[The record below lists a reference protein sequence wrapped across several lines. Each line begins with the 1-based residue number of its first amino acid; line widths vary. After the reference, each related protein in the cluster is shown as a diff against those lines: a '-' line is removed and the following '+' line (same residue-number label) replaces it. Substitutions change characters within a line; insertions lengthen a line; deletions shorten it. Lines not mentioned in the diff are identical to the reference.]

1 MDTVFGLNN
10 EGVISFSP
18 FVEMHDKVGGSFVYN
33 GERSRFWNNIEI
45 AYRSEIKKLY
55 QSWRSRSVN
64 KLSYDWLINS
74 FYNNTISKLSAAL
87 YNLDGNYKYLSPL
100 VEDNDASHL
109 FCWQGDRFEY
119 LKWWWSNR
127 VKYKDGQYEAG
138 DYMANYIQMR
148 LYTPASD
155 ELAVEADFD
164 FDLKSYLPGYLRV
177 KFGSKL
183 RGGRQPNPNV
193 LTHIEAPND
202 VFNDTECIIY
212 GYGITDIGDLAP
224 KYVGTVDI
232 SMGTSLTSLKIG
244 DTTEGYVNENL
255 KVLSLGNNALL
266 KTLNIANCP
275 NLTDSIDA
283 SGCTDIESIEARGSS
298 ITGVTLPIGG
308 NLKRLNL
315 PATVSNLTV
324 INHSGITEMILEGC
338 ENITT
343 LRLENFPLD
352 IKNILY
358 RCTSLY
364 RVRLLNVYITDSSFG
379 LLNTVSTNCIGLD
392 ENNNNLPN
400 PIITGEYHIT
410 GTIRM
415 SDKIKYED
423 EFLNLSITADTI
435 IDDVYYDKDGNVVI
449 DKNNDVIVLPNDSAY
464 TSSFTVSDLDEFVT
478 EVQKAIDNMES
489 GD

>member
-1 MDTVFGLNN
+1 M
-10 EGVISFSP
+10 
-18 FVEMHDKVGGSFVYN
+18 
-33 GERSRFWNNIEI
+33 
-45 AYRSEIKKLY
+45 
-55 QSWRSRSVN
+55 
-64 KLSYDWLINS
+64 
-74 FYNNTISKLSAAL
+74 
-87 YNLDGNYKYLSPL
+87 
-100 VEDNDASHL
+100 
-109 FCWQGDRFEY
+109 
-119 LKWWWSNR
+119 
-127 VKYKDGQYEAG
+127 
-138 DYMANYIQMR
+138 
-148 LYTPASD
+148 
-155 ELAVEADFD
+155 
-164 FDLKSYLPGYLRV
+164 
-177 KFGSKL
+177 
-183 RGGRQPNPNV
+183 
-193 LTHIEAPND
+193 
-202 VFNDTECIIY
+202 FNDTECIIY